1 MPQYKYT
8 VAMSCSGCSNAVNR
22 ALNKL
27 EGVEKVD
34 IDLEKQLVVVDAT
47 VPQEKVL
54 ETITKTG
61 KAVTPIA

>member
-1 MPQYKYT
+1 MP
-8 VAMSCSGCSNAVNR
+8 VAHS
-22 ALNKL
+22 LIWQL
-27 EGVEKVD
+27 GVEKVD
-34 IDLEKQLVVVDAT
+34 IDLEKQLVIVDAS

>member
-34 IDLEKQLVVVDAT
+34 IDLEKQLVIVDAS